1 MNYLFKLRQ
10 VGSKQRMQVYEPEL
24 SFAHPADIFGP
35 RLNEI
40 LAKIQMEE
48 RYNTFFSVHSIHYGY
63 KREFIEGWLLYFDID
78 GVQKGTEMHVASTVA
93 RTVGVD
99 PNKTAVVDTGNG
111 VHVYILL
118 DKPIID
124 AQYFK
129 RTRKAYTELCAQID
143 VALIR
148 EGLLGHADT
157 SVWDSARVMR
167 LPGTRNIKPGK
178 QDTNCVLMYANLE
191 PQRVV
196 LKTSELEEQE
206 SKSDDTD
213 DGFRF
218 FGAIDT
224 PSVLSGCDFLKD
236 CKENQNSVSEPEWY
250 AMLSILGRLENGEA
264 LAHEYSREH
273 KEYTPDNTNS
283 KLAQALESAGP
294 RTCKNINSLWGK
306 CAACPNFGKVK
317 SPIGIKGPDFIRTK
331 DIGFRE
337 QTKKGPGKP
346 AYEDLVKQFAEE
358 FEYVTERDSERFYTF
373 KGTHWEEMPDIA
385 IRAWVNTKVKPSPA
399 AGEMTEFVERI
410 KVMRV
415 MDLPATNVGLMNFKN
430 GVVNVRT
437 KEIFPHDQKYGF
449 KYVLPFVYDP
459 RAKSPRF
466 DQFLLEIFSD
476 DPETVLMIK
485 EYIGYCFSGDDC
497 WAQKALVLYG
507 TGANG
512 KSALLETLAYV
523 VGENNYA
530 AFPLDHLENTN
541 SRSRLVDKLFFY
553 SEESSRR
560 ALSQSE
566 SFKTLVAGGKLEVKK
581 LYRDVVEQKITAKAI
596 IATNEELSTQDTSY
610 GLYRRLIIVE
620 MNRVFD
626 EDKRDPFIKERLK
639 EEACGILN
647 SCLADYYAAKERGA
661 FTISQQAKERA
672 IEFQN
677 YNMDSVTQFVQDVV
691 EVTADSRPLSLQE
704 VYDRYKEY
712 CMDVGIRN
720 NLTRNKMTRALKK
733 ILPPE
738 CRVSDVFTL
747 NNGRP
752 SFRGVTGIRIKDS
765 KEF

>member
-10 VGSKQRMQVYEPEL
+10 TGKRTQMQVYEPE
-24 SFAHPADIFGP
+24 FCFDRPVDVFGP
-35 RLNEI
+35 RLNDI
-40 LAKIQMEE
+40 LAMIPVEE
-48 RYNTFFSVHSIHYGY
+48 RYNTFFSVHSIHYGH

-78 GVQKGTEMHVASTVA
+78 GVLPGTEMEVA
-93 RTVGVD
+93 RVTCRSIGVD
-99 PNKTAVVDTGNG
+99 ANKCAVVGTGNG

-124 AQYFK
+124 SGFFK
-129 RTRKAYTELCAQID
+129 RTRKAYTDFCAKID
-143 VALIR
+143 VAMMR
-148 EGLLGHADT
+148 EGLAGHADT
-157 SVWDSARVMR
+157 SVWDAARVMR

-178 QDTNCVLMYANLE
+178 QDSNCAVLYANLE
-191 PQRVV
+191 PQAVT
-196 LKTSELEEQE
+196 LSTNETEEQE

-213 DGFRF
+213 EGFRF

-224 PSVLSGCDFLKD
+224 PSVLEGCDFLKH
-236 CKENQNSVSEPEWY
+236 CKSNQNSVSEPEWY
-250 AMLSILGRLENGEA
+250 AMLSVVGRLADGESI
-264 LAHEYSREH
+264 AHEYSREH
-273 KEYTPDNTNS
+273 KQYTQDNTNS
-283 KLAQALESAGP
+283 KLAQAMESAGP

-306 CAACPNFGKVK
+306 CASCPHFGKVK
-317 SPIGIKGPDFIRTK
+317 SPVSIKGPDFIRTK

-358 FEYVTERDSERFYTF
+358 FEYVTERDTERFYTF
-373 KGTHWEEMPDIA
+373 QGTHWEEMPDIA
-385 IRAWVNTKVKPSPA
+385 IRAWVNTKVKPDPA

-430 GVVNVRT
+430 GVVDVKT

-459 RAKSPRF
+459 RAESPRF
-466 DQFLLEIFSD
+466 DQFLLDIFSG

-497 WAQKALVLYG
+497 WAQQALVLYG
-507 TGANG
+507 SGANG

-530 AFPLDHLENTN
+530 AFPLDHLDNTN

-566 SFKTLVAGGKLEVKK
+566 AFKTLVAGGKLEVKK

-596 IATNEELSTQDTSY
+596 IAANEELTTQDTSY
-610 GLYRRLIIVE
+610 GLSRRLIIVK
-620 MNRVFD
+620 MTRVFSGN
-626 EDKRDPFIKERLK
+626 ERDPFIKDRLK

-647 SCLADYYAAKERGA
+647 SCLSVYYAAKERGSFSITKRA
-661 FTISQQAKERA
+661 VEQAE
-672 IEFQN
+672 EFKQ
-677 YNMDSVTQFVQDVV
+677 YNMDSVAQFVREAV
-691 EVTADSRPLSLQE
+691 EVTPDAKPITMQE
-704 VYDRYKEY
+704 IYDRYKEY
-712 CMDVGIRN
+712 CMDTGIRN
-720 NLTRNKMTRALKK
+720 TMTRNRMTRSLKSL
-733 ILPPE
+733 LPDE
-738 CRVSDVFTL
+738 CRVSDVFH
-747 NNGRP
+747 NGKT
-752 SFRGVTGIRIKDS
+752 SFRGIVNIRIKDS